1 MSPLASFWSGLG
13 GQPALVSRASAVE
26 RPGVLS
32 SRLPVREFAGACVG
46 VCALAAAELAA
57 RRTGGGEVP
66 AVRVDDGAV
75 ATAFVSERHL
85 RTDGRAGESFAPLSR
100 FWRTADGWVRTHANY
115 PHHRARLLAALG
127 TPEDPDAAAAAFA
140 GRSAREVEETV
151 TAAGGLAVALRTPE
165 EWEAHEQAAAV
176 ARLPLVERFRLDS
189 APSREFPAVDGGGPL
204 LPAAGLRVLDLTR
217 VIAGPVA
224 TRTLALL
231 GADVLRLDPPGLP
244 ELPDQHTDT
253 DFGKRSALLDL
264 ASDRKEFEALL
275 AGADVVVTGYRPGAL
290 DRLGLG
296 AEALAERRPGVVV
309 AQLSAWGAT
318 GPWAGRRGF
327 DSLVQVATGIA
338 HLERGPDGRPGALP
352 AQALDHGTGYLLAAG
367 VLRALS
373 DQAEAG
379 GSRLVRAALARTAG
393 ELVAGGSGDA
403 VEGGS
408 RHTVEGGE
416 APAMAWLTERDSPLG
431 RLRYAL
437 SPVDFEGGP
446 RDWTR
451 PPGVWGADAARWR

>member
-1 MSPLASFWSGLG
+1 MTRLASFWSGLG
-13 GQPALVSRASAVE
+13 GDPALLSRVSAVE
-26 RPGVLS
+26 RPGVLP

-85 RTDGRAGESFAPLSR
+85 RTDGRAAESFAPLSR

-115 PHHRARLLAALG
+115 PHHRARLLTALG
-127 TPEDPDAAAAAFA
+127 APEDPDAVAAVLAR
-140 GRSAREVEETV
+140 RSAREVEETV

-165 EWEAHEQAAAV
+165 EWAAHGQAAAV
-176 ARLPLVERFRLDS
+176 ARLPLVERVRLDA
-189 APSREFPAVDGGGPL
+189 APAREFTAAGGDPL

-217 VIAGPVA
+217 VVAGPVA

-253 DFGKRSALLDL
+253 GFGKRSALVDL
-264 ASDRKEFEALL
+264 ASGREVFEELL
-275 AGADVVVTGYRPGAL
+275 ARADVVVTGYRPGSL
-290 DRLGLG
+290 DRFGLS
-296 AEALAERRPGVVV
+296 AEALAGRRPGVVV

-338 HLERGPDGRPGALP
+338 HIEGEHGRPGTLP

-373 DQAEAG
+373 DQADAG
-379 GSRLVRAALARTAG
+379 GGRLVRVALARTAA
-393 ELVAGGSGDA
+393 EVRAGADGSA
-403 VEGGS
+403 A
-408 RHTVEGGE
+408 HGGE
-416 APAMAWLTERDSPLG
+416 VPATPWLAERNSPLG

-437 SPVDFEGGP
+437 PPVDFEGGP
-446 RDWTR
+446 RDWAR
-451 PPGVWGADAARWR
+451 PPGAWGADAARWE